1 MPPLAMKGEKRHESI
16 AYRPN
21 DRRIGY
27 LIRNSIYNLQDVIVL
42 KEWLDHEHTMEY
54 VKNSILY
61 LTVSRYEGLPLA
73 VIEAMAMGKCIVA
86 SKVVG
91 NVDCVKDKYN
101 GRVIDL
107 NVEDFVNSICELIE
121 NRELLEEY
129 SRNSRKMYEDNFD
142 IKKRINLLEDIYRQ
156 VAK

>member
-1 MPPLAMKGEKRHESI
+1 M
-16 AYRPN
+16 
-21 DRRIGY
+21 
-27 LIRNSIYNLQDVIVL
+27 L

-129 SRNSRKMYEDNFD
+129 SRNSRKMYEDNID

>member
-1 MPPLAMKGEKRHESI
+1 M
-16 AYRPN
+16 
-21 DRRIGY
+21 
-27 LIRNSIYNLQDVIVL
+27 L

-142 IKKRINLLEDIYRQ
+142 IKKRINLLEDFYRQ

>member
-1 MPPLAMKGEKRHESI
+1 MKVLH
-16 AYRPN
+16 
-21 DRRIGY
+21 IGQMIGGLDIY
-27 LIRNSIYNLQDVIVL
+27 IRNSIYNLQDVIVL

-107 NVEDFVNSICELIE
+107 NVEDFVNSICELID

-142 IKKRINLLEDIYRQ
+142 IKKRINLLEDIYLQ